1 MDNSLDIQIK
11 EALKAY
17 RASGVE
23 DQVNYQKFYIY
34 SIVAL
39 STVIES
45 RSEVRVSSEI
55 IPINK

>member
-1 MDNSLDIQIK
+1 MAQNLDIQAAK
-11 EALKAY
+11 VLMAY
-17 RASGVE
+17 LASGVE
-23 DQVNYQKFYIY
+23 DQVDNQKFYLY

-55 IPINK
+55 IHIIK

>member
-1 MDNSLDIQIK
+1 MDNGLDIQIE

-17 RASGVE
+17 RVSGVE
-23 DQVNYQKFYIY
+23 DQVDYQKFYLY

-39 STVIES
+39 STAIES

-55 IPINK
+55 IHIIK